1 MPRLLPLSWMARGGR
16 FWGCLGGDC
25 GVIPLIIN
33 NLCTIS
39 RIPYRGIGGDFFLY
53 LFSRRDGFGRTAE
66 TLGLTGQEPALLT
79 NRGQRYLGG
88 GEEAFG
94 LEADDHLGH
103 LRKADAGDVVAD
115 VFESGEGRHAAEIG
129 GSGSQP
135 GVAVVLA
142 LGFRFAKGVI
152 PGVDTA
158 QDGGVFRSAVV
169 GFLF

>member
-1 MPRLLPLSWMARGGR
+1 MESACDGVTFVSIGTLPMSGLRGYCRRGGWGIYFLVLWRSSDGSLR
-16 FWGCLGGDC
+16 FAGQNAERDLGRVKELWTLDD
-25 GVIPLIIN
+25 I
-33 NLCTIS
+33 
-39 RIPYRGIGGDFFLY
+39 
-53 LFSRRDGFGRTAE
+53 DGAE
-66 TLGLTGQEPALLT
+66 
-79 NRGQRYLGG
+79 
-88 GEEAFG
+88 
-94 LEADDHLGH
+94 DHAMG
-103 LRKADAGDVVAD
+103 DAGDVVAD

-169 GFLF
+169 GLLF